1 MPLVDRAEAG
11 AQAAIGR
18 RSALW
23 FAAFAAIFTRAL
35 RHDFHAVRVS
45 RAGPPPAAGT
55 PHLVVYCNHPSWW
68 DAALIPVV
76 IAKLFP
82 GRTGFAPIDE
92 AMIARYGFMTRIGA
106 FGVAQNAPRGA
117 ATFLK
122 AASLILAEP
131 GNLLFVTAQG
141 RFTDLRERPVRL
153 APGLAHL
160 VERAPQ
166 ATVVPMAIEYTFWD
180 ERKPEVLLRF
190 GPPFPATELA
200 DRSRDHRAAVLA
212 FRLETVMDELAR
224 EAAGR
229 NAAAFDQLLSGR
241 TGVGGVYDLYRRG
254 RSALRGERF
263 VAAHGERP

>member
-1 MPLVDRAEAG
+1 MSLVDRAEAD

-23 FAAFAAIFTRAL
+23 FGAFATIFARAL
-35 RHDFHAVRVS
+35 RQDFHAVRVS

-68 DAALIPVV
+68 DAALIPVL
-76 IAKLFP
+76 IARLFP
-82 GRTGFAPIDE
+82 GRPGYAPIDE
-92 AMIARYGFMTRIGA
+92 AMLARYGFMTRIGA

-122 AASLILAEP
+122 AAGLILSKP

-160 VERAPQ
+160 VERTPQ
-166 ATVVPMAIEYTFWD
+166 ATVVPMAVEYTFWD
-180 ERKPEVLLRF
+180 ERKPEALLRF
-190 GPPFPATELA
+190 GPPFPAAELA
-200 DRSRDHRAAVLA
+200 GRSREDRASLLA
-212 FRLETVMDELAR
+212 ARLESVMDGLAG

-229 NAAAFDQLLSGR
+229 EAAAFETLLSGR
-241 TGVGGVYDLYRRG
+241 TGVGGIYDLYRRG
-254 RSALRGERF
+254 RSTLRGERF
-263 VAAHGERP
+263 IAAHGENP